1 MRFSSVGSLS
11 FALVL
16 GLGWQADTHAQSERN
31 VNLAPSAVF
40 FNINGAESGTFSIGA
55 ESGGTAVTYNLANKE
70 VSFRLFD
77 SVDAGLDNPL
87 FCFDFAAPSANPQ
100 LRLKVRGA
108 GEQIA
113 LDSIN
118 LTSALQYRLTG
129 TEIIFSPSSSVQCFY
144 TGDGADPVFGLF
156 GRLPPE
162 PLPGPADRFFHD
174 RFQDDGAQPGLS
186 IRFENMPSTAA
197 AGELLEYK
205 LIVENTGGQALTQ
218 IAFQEAFAGNE
229 SVHGAA
235 LNFGAWFCNGIGGAQ
250 CPASAGTGPIRFV
263 GRSLQPGQR
272 LEFLVRRDAFGPAG
286 AAIALFAGAVNGPG
300 SNAPFDVDQA
310 SFVISSND

>member
-16 GLGWQADTHAQSERN
+16 GLGWQADAHALSERN
-31 VNLAPSAVF
+31 ADLAPSAVF
-40 FNINGAESGTFSIGA
+40 FKINGAESGTFNIGA
-55 ESGGTAVTYNLANKE
+55 ENGGNAVTYNLVNRE

-87 FCFDFAAPSANPQ
+87 FCFDFAAPPGNSQP
-100 LRLKVRGA
+100 RLKVRSA
-108 GEQIA
+108 GDQVG
-113 LDSIN
+113 LDSIR
-118 LTSALQYRLTG
+118 LTLPLQYRLTG
-129 TEIIFSPSSSVQCFY
+129 TEIIFSPASSVQCFY

-162 PLPGPADRFFHD
+162 PLPEPEDRFFRD
-174 RFQDDGAQPGLS
+174 RFEDDSALSGLS
-186 IRFENMPSTAA
+186 IRFENVPTTAS
-197 AGELLEYK
+197 AGELLEYN
-205 LIVENTGGQALTQ
+205 LILENTGGQALTQ

-235 LNFGAWFCNGIGGAQ
+235 LNAGAWFCNGIGGAQ
-250 CPASAGTGPIRFV
+250 CPQSAGSGPIRFQ
-263 GRSLQPGQR
+263 GRTLQPGQR

-300 SNAPFDVDQA
+300 SAAPFDVDQA
-310 SFVISSND
+310 SFVIVSE